1 MPRVDVAAAGAEGTR
16 RSGRV
21 RLRFR
26 PGDPYRIPAMYR
38 LGWTL
43 SRLMCGVYFRRREAG
58 FENVPESGP
67 FILAS
72 NHCSFLDPQLV
83 GSSCSRAISYL
94 GRESLFSNPLIA
106 WILRS
111 VGSVPVDRDG
121 ASGKGLKT
129 IVERLLGGDGIILFP
144 EGTRTSDGGLQK
156 GRAGV
161 GLVVIKSG
169 APVVPVRVF
178 GTYEAFGRHHSLP
191 RPRRVGVRFGPVIDF
206 SALVAEAATAPRPRV
221 KEIYQE
227 VADAIMASIARLGP
241 P

>member
-1 MPRVDVAAAGAEGTR
+1 
-16 RSGRV
+16 
-21 RLRFR
+21 
-26 PGDPYRIPAMYR
+26 MYR

-43 SRLMCGVYFRRREAG
+43 SRLLCGLYFRRREAG
-58 FENVPESGP
+58 FENIPESGP

-72 NHCSFLDPQLV
+72 NHCSFMDPPLV

-94 GRESLFSNPLIA
+94 ARESLFSNPLFGR
-106 WILRS
+106 ILRS

-129 IVERLLGGDGIILFP
+129 ILERLLGGDGIILFP
-144 EGTRTSDGGLQK
+144 EGTRSPDGRLQK

-178 GTYEAFGRHHSLP
+178 GTFEAFGRHHALP

-206 SALVAEAATAPRPRV
+206 STLVAEAASAPRPRV

-227 VADAIMASIARLGP
+227 VADTILEHVARLDP